1 MAVYSTAVMWEIIF
15 LLFVKCITPTC
26 ASGTNI
32 GGEIVVDTNLTLN
45 GTPYVVT
52 QDLIVAENAT
62 LSIQPGVQLHF
73 DAAVSL
79 KVKGSL
85 VAKGNPLERI
95 VFTTNPTN
103 TSVNSSSS
111 RPSNFTYNEGIRL
124 RDGSNH
130 QDGRLEI
137 FVNGQ
142 WGTVC
147 DDIWDIRDT
156 QVN

>member
-1 MAVYSTAVMWEIIF
+1 MAVHLTAVMWAIIF
-15 LLFVKCITPTC
+15 LLFVKCITLTS
-26 ASGTNI
+26 ARGTFI
-32 GGEIVVDTNLTLN
+32 GGDIVVDTNLTLN
-45 GTPYVVT
+45 GTPYTVT

-137 FVNGQ
+137 FMNGQ

-147 DDIWDIRDT
+147 DDAWDIRDT

>member
-1 MAVYSTAVMWEIIF
+1 MAVYSTAVMWEILF
-15 LLFVKCITPTC
+15 LLLVKCISLTC

-32 GGEIVVDTNLTLN
+32 GGDIVVDTNLTLN
-45 GTPYVVT
+45 GTPYAVT

-62 LSIQPGVQLHF
+62 LSIQPGVQLNF
-73 DAAVSL
+73 DVAVSL
-79 KVKGSL
+79 KVEGSL
-85 VAKGNPLERI
+85 VAKGDLLERI
-95 VFTTNPTN
+95 VFTMNPTN
-103 TSVNSSSS
+103 NSVNRSYTT
-111 RPSNFTYNEGIRL
+111 PLNLPYNEGIRL
-124 RDGSNH
+124 RDGSGH

-147 DDIWDIRDT
+147 NDWWDMSDT